1 MKGSAK
7 LREQSKSPPV
17 LFSSVTPAEAGRSI
31 FEIHLAPI
39 SISVVP
45 VVGIIYCINP
55 GGRGNII
62 EHHIGYLKNLWLR
75 YS

>member
-45 VVGIIYCINP
+45 VVEVSYIV
-55 GGRGNII
+55 
-62 EHHIGYLKNLWLR
+62 
-75 YS
+75 

>member
-7 LREQSKSPPV
+7 LSEQSKSPPV

-45 VVGIIYCINP
+45 VVEVSYIV
-55 GGRGNII
+55 
-62 EHHIGYLKNLWLR
+62 
-75 YS
+75 